1 MQGGSRWKH
10 SVSKRLSSSKPSDGR
25 YKKIVAEAGQIE
37 SVFVDVFLQLH
48 RKPPKRI
55 VLDIDATDDPL
66 QGGQLGKFSHGYY
79 KSYLLPA
86 AVHILW
92 RPSLLN
98 IHSSRTPVDWP
109 MTIQHGTQPRTG
121 ETCGLA
127 TLHTSWNRSRP

>member
-55 VLDIDATDDPL
+55 VLDIDATDDSL
-66 QGGQLGKFSHGYY
+66 HGGQLGKFFHGYY
-79 KSYLLPA
+79 KSYCYLPLY
-86 AVHILW
+86 IF
-92 RPSLLN
+92 
-98 IHSSRTPVDWP
+98 
-109 MTIQHGTQPRTG
+109 
-121 ETCGLA
+121 CGDHLF
-127 TLHTSWNRSRP
+127 